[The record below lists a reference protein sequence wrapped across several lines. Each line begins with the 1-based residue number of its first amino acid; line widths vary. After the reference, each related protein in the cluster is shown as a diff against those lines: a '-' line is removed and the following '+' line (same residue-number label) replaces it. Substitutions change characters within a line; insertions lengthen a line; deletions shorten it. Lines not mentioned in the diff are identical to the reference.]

1 MKGVAN
7 DSSVLAVRAPRTGWN
22 GKRYDTG
29 RWTQRSV
36 GVQFATEEEQINSSR
51 NNEETDPKQKRY
63 PTVDVSGGE
72 SKVQCC
78 KEQHCIGTWNVW
90 SMNQGIGCGRA
101 GKARLKIKIL
111 GIRELKWTGLG
122 EFNSD
127 NHYITPVGKKSLS
140 RNGVTP
146 HSQQKNPK
154 YSTWVQPQNNRMILV
169 HFQGRPFNITVNQ
182 VYAPTTDAEATEVDW
197 FYEDLEHLL
206 ELTPK

>member
-1 MKGVAN
+1 
-7 DSSVLAVRAPRTGWN
+7 
-22 GKRYDTG
+22 
-29 RWTQRSV
+29 
-36 GVQFATEEEQINSSR
+36 
-51 NNEETDPKQKRY
+51 
-63 PTVDVSGGE
+63 
-72 SKVQCC
+72 
-78 KEQHCIGTWNVW
+78 
-90 SMNQGIGCGRA
+90 MNQGIGCGRA

>member
-1 MKGVAN
+1 MNLNRQDWVN
-7 DSSVLAVRAPRTGWN
+7 LI
-22 GKRYDTG
+22 
-29 RWTQRSV
+29 
-36 GVQFATEEEQINSSR
+36 QITIISLL
-51 NNEETDPKQKRY
+51 
-63 PTVDVSGGE
+63 
-72 SKVQCC
+72 
-78 KEQHCIGTWNVW
+78 W
-90 SMNQGIGCGRA
+90 A
-101 GKARLKIKIL
+101 
-111 GIRELKWTGLG
+111 
-122 EFNSD
+122 
-127 NHYITPVGKKSLS
+127 KKSLS